1 MLGHKRTWGLQKGNV
16 VALLDLPSTDDL
28 TDEALLDLNARFE
41 RSSASD
47 IVEWAVERFH
57 PNMCLTASMT
67 DAVLIDIATKVEPSV
82 EVVFI
87 DTGYHFPET
96 LSTVEEVRRRYGL
109 NLRILTVPPTPVP
122 LWKSD
127 PVNCCTPAKVAQ
139 LERAL
144 VGKKAWMSGLRR
156 AESESR
162 RDAPILS
169 RDRRGLV
176 KLNPLANWTDLD
188 VEGYIA
194 DHDVPVNPLLRQGY
208 LSIGC
213 WPCTRP
219 VARGE
224 HARSGRWAGR
234 DKTECGLHD

>member
-1 MLGHKRTWGLQKGNV
+1 ME
-16 VALLDLPSTDDL
+16 DL
-28 TDEALLDLNARFE
+28 TEEALADLNAKFE
-41 RSSASD
+41 RSSAGD

-67 DAVLIDIATKVEPSV
+67 DAVLIDVATKVEPSI

-96 LSTVEEVRRRYGL
+96 METLEEVRRRYGL
-109 NLRILTVPPTPVP
+109 NLRIMTVTRAPVP

-127 PVNCCTPAKVAQ
+127 PENCCTFAKVAQ

-144 VGKKAWMSGLRR
+144 VGKHAWMSGLRR
-156 AESESR
+156 QESESR
-162 RDAPILS
+162 REAQIVS

-194 DHDVPVNPLLRQGY
+194 DHDVPVNPLLKMGY
-208 LSIGC
+208 PSIGC

-219 VARGE
+219 VAAGE
-224 HARSGRWAGR
+224 DVRAGRWAGR
-234 DKTECGLHD
+234 DKTECGLHDEVDR